1 MAKLNLETVIEK
13 LYEDTN
19 NSIKKD
25 VLTWLEGENIE
36 TVEDAINLLNNVR
49 CENADVSH
57 LVYNYDIS
65 SWVYEHEDAILEIIN
80 GLIDT
85 DLHDLDDIN
94 WEQHDDLANVL
105 NNWESGESRY
115 DVWRE
120 SVLEEAVEMAEEENE
135 DWDSLDE
142 DERLEIVNEAL
153 DVLFY
158 RYDVF
163 ELTKTDKAQLAWLSF
178 EYEAQNLAEEFGEIE
193 KEKEGE

>member
-1 MAKLNLETVIEK
+1 MEKINLETVIEK
-13 LYEDTN
+13 MYEVSN
-19 NSIKKD
+19 NSIEKD
-25 VLTWLEGENIE
+25 VLTWLLGQEVE

-193 KEKEGE
+193 KEGE